1 MRVLSHSFRIVLGV
15 LLLLIALF
23 ALALLA
29 LRLTVAH
36 WDGLDFWVETTV
48 SEQLGY
54 PVQTEA
60 IELGWSGW
68 SPALVARGV
77 SVDLSGEEP
86 LHLER
91 LRLSLSAGATLRSRY
106 PSVQVEAAGADI
118 RVVREADGTIHVHGY
133 EVGLGDGVLLEIPVE
148 RWPDLEASE
157 VRITWEE
164 RGAGLESILEVRRLA
179 VRSDAQGRL
188 RLFLDAAMQG
198 AADGDFILGVEVPDA
213 SARDARF
220 FLDTQPVALAAWS
233 PWLVRL
239 GWEPPPGTTALRL
252 WGDLEDGRVV
262 ALRGEHETR
271 LDGAEGQPGG
281 VFGHRFDWQVR
292 GGTHESNWTA
302 TRPGAG
308 DLRLRY
314 TLGGEPETVIV
325 EDLELATRNL
335 EVEPYAPLLFLL
347 EQRAPELA
355 DPLRAVHPRG
365 RLNEA
370 WVRARHDGER
380 LEPVEG
386 RAELRD
392 LQWHSGDHG
401 PGVQGVDGE
410 FSWREGGMELDLD
423 SRNVRFEM
431 PSLFDDPLW
440 IATVRGRLRAERAES
455 GDWHIAGE
463 GLDVANEHAAAR
475 GRMRLLLDGHDS
487 GPRVDLA
494 LDILRA
500 DGDYTQRYLPVHLLP
515 SNTYQWLAE
524 SIRTGVSSGGG
535 MVYRGRGRDFPFL
548 NQEGVFDLWADI
560 EDGRLDYEPG
570 WPVAEELRGRLLFH
584 NASFRA
590 TDVSGRI
597 LDTAVHGTEVWIED
611 MMDNPVLEIDGTADG
626 TAQDLLL
633 YLRQAG
639 LLEDAADIRD
649 AAMLEGPTRLAVGV
663 TLPLDEERLQD
674 VRVRGRLDLLGTR
687 AEVDGWPTGFEAVE
701 GAVHFDTHDRVWADD
716 VQARVHGEWLNLSAD
731 WPLNGEE
738 ATIRAYGPQ
747 PLEPWLEQ
755 VPTLQPY
762 LEGRA
767 TWDATLRLGD
777 AIDGVRLDL
786 SSDLVGVAINWPAP
800 IGKAAEERRRLEVTL
815 PFGHS
820 RAGIGHVR
828 LGEALR
834 AHLRLSPAQAPED
847 PAARGVDPQTAAAG
861 MGVQAMAL
869 EIGIPPVELL
879 ALPGEGL
886 AVRVRL
892 PELEIQPWLEA
903 LAEAPWARDV
913 DLGDVDATD
922 GADGN
927 GGLGLQRIELDVRDR
942 IRWGDLEIPGT
953 RLQGQRRDDGWDL
966 EAQSPWLAGSATW
979 RSSADGRDRWQ
990 ARLRHLVL
998 EDLEFG
1004 DEPQTDRTV
1013 RTIDEGGIED
1023 PRIWPGM
1030 DLTLDRLQLG
1040 DYRLSD
1046 VRLGLEPVDQGLRV
1060 ETLRARGPDGDLHVE
1075 AGGHW
1080 HVLADGRPDTRL
1092 DARLSGEDWGGA
1104 LAAAGLSRALVGGEG
1119 EGRMDLFWPGPL
1131 YAPRLVLLGGTM
1143 ELDLE
1148 DGRLADVEPGAGR
1161 LLGLVSLDV
1170 LPRRLRLDF
1179 RDVFTEG
1186 LSFDRLEATATLQD
1200 GNLHVPGLE
1209 MRGPSARVRL
1219 SGRTGLIA
1227 RDYDH
1232 HIVVVP
1238 SLRTALPIVG
1248 ALVGGPVTGVVVLLA
1263 ERVLGIGDQIEE
1275 AARVEYRVTGS
1286 WDNPEVRTLVH
1297 PADDNDD

>member
-1 MRVLSHSFRIVLGV
+1 MRALSHSVRVAVGV
-15 LLLLIALF
+15 LLLLIALA
-23 ALALLA
+23 ALALLS

-36 WDGLDFWVETTV
+36 WDGLGEWVETTA
-48 SEQLGY
+48 SAQLGY
-54 PVQTEA
+54 PVRTDE

-91 LRLSLSAGATLRSRY
+91 LRLSLSAGATLRSRF
-106 PSVQVEAAGADI
+106 PSMQIEVAGTEV
-118 RVVREADGTIHVHGY
+118 RVVREADGAIHVHGY
-133 EVGLGDGVLLEIPVE
+133 EVGLGDGALLEIPVE

-157 VRITWEE
+157 VRITWED
-164 RGAGLESILEVRRLA
+164 RGAALESVLDVRRLA
-179 VRSDAQGRL
+179 VRTDARGRL
-188 RLFLDAAMQG
+188 RVFLDGAMQG

-213 SARDARF
+213 TARDARF
-220 FLDTQPVALAAWS
+220 FLDTQPVALGAWS

-252 WGDLEDGRVV
+252 WGEIDDGRVV
-262 ALRGEHETR
+262 ALRGEHDTQ
-271 LDGAEGQPGG
+271 LDGAGGEPGG
-281 VFGHRFDWQVR
+281 AFGHRFDWRVR
-292 GGTHESNWTA
+292 GAAHESNWTA
-302 TRPGAG
+302 TRPGSG

-314 TLGGEPETVIV
+314 TLGGEPEALIV
-325 EDLELATRNL
+325 EALELAARDL
-335 EVEPYAPLLFLL
+335 EVEPYAPLLFLV

-355 DPLRAVHPRG
+355 APLREVRPRG
-365 RLNEA
+365 RLGDA

-380 LEPVEG
+380 LEPAEG
-386 RAELRD
+386 LAQLRD
-392 LQWHSGDHG
+392 LQWHAGDYG

-410 FSWREGGMELDLD
+410 VSWREGGLELDLD

-431 PSLFDDPLW
+431 PTLFDDPLW
-440 IATVRGRLRAERAES
+440 VETVRGRLRAERSEA
-455 GDWHIAGE
+455 GDWRIAGE

-475 GRMRLLLDGHDS
+475 GRMRLLFDGHES

-500 DGDYTQRYLPVHLLP
+500 DGDYTQRYLPIHLLP

-524 SIRTGVSSGGG
+524 SIQTGVSDGGG
-535 MVYRGRGRDFPFL
+535 MVYRGRGRDFPFTD
-548 NQEGVFDLWADI
+548 QSGVFDLWADI
-560 EDGRLDYEPG
+560 EEGRLDYEPG
-570 WPVAEELRGRLLFH
+570 WPVAEDLRGRLLFH

-597 LDTAVHGTEVWIED
+597 LDTAVHGTEVWIDD
-611 MMDNPVLEIDGTADG
+611 MMDTPVLEIEGTGDG

-639 LLEDAADIRD
+639 LLEDAAEIRD
-649 AAMLEGPTRLAVGV
+649 AAMIEGPTRLALGI
-663 TLPLDEERLQD
+663 TLPLDEDRLQD
-674 VRVRGRLDLLGTR
+674 VRVQGRLDLLHTR
-687 AEVDGWPTGFEAVE
+687 AEVAGWPTGFEAVE

-716 VQARVHGEWLNLSAD
+716 VQARVHGEWINVSAD

-738 ATIRAYGPQ
+738 ATIRAHGPQ
-747 PLEPWLEQ
+747 PLEPWLEEI
-755 VPTLQPY
+755 PALQPY

-786 SSDLVGVAINWPAP
+786 SSDLVGVGIDWPSP
-800 IGKAAEERRRLEVTL
+800 IGKEPDERRPLEVTL

-828 LGEALR
+828 LGETLR
-834 AHLRLSPAQAPED
+834 AHLRLSPSQAPDD

-861 MGVQAMAL
+861 TDVQAMAL
-869 EIGIPPVELL
+869 EIGIPAATLL
-879 ALPGEGL
+879 SLPGEGL
-886 AVRVRL
+886 SVRARL
-892 PELEIQPWLEA
+892 PKLEVQPWLEA

-913 DLGDVDATD
+913 DLGDVEA
-922 GADGN
+922 ADGS
-927 GGLGLQRIELDVRDR
+927 GGLSLQRIELDVRDR
-942 IRWGDLEIPGT
+942 IRWGELEIPGM
-953 RLQGQRRDDGWDL
+953 RLQGQRRDEGWDL
-966 EAQSPWLAGSATW
+966 EAQSAWLAGSASW
-979 RSSADGRDRWQ
+979 RASGDGRDRWQ
-990 ARLRHLVL
+990 ARLRHLIL
-998 EDLEFG
+998 EDVEFDG
-1004 DEPQTDRTV
+1004 EPDSDTTV
-1013 RTIDEGGIED
+1013 RAVEGGGLED
-1023 PRIWPGM
+1023 PREWPGV
-1030 DLTLDRLQLG
+1030 DLILDRLQVG
-1040 DYRLSD
+1040 EYRLAD
-1046 VRLGLEPVDQGLRV
+1046 VHLALEPVDQGLRV
-1060 ETLRARGPDGDLHVE
+1060 ESLRARGPDGDLR
-1075 AGGHW
+1075 AQGTGHW
-1080 HVLADGRPDTRL
+1080 HVLADGRPDSRL
-1092 DARLSGEDWGGA
+1092 DVRLSGDDWGGA
-1104 LAAAGLSRALVGGEG
+1104 LSSARLSRALVGGEG
-1119 EGRMDLFWPGPL
+1119 EGRLDLSWPGPL
-1131 YAPRLVLLGGTM
+1131 YAPRLALLAGTM
-1143 ELDLE
+1143 ELELE

-1200 GNLHVPGLE
+1200 GNLHVPDLE

-1219 SGRTGLIA
+1219 SGRTGLVA

-1275 AARVEYRVTGS
+1275 AARVEYRVTGP
-1286 WDNPEVRTLVH
+1286 WDDPEVQTLVQ
-1297 PADDNDD
+1297 PATDNDD